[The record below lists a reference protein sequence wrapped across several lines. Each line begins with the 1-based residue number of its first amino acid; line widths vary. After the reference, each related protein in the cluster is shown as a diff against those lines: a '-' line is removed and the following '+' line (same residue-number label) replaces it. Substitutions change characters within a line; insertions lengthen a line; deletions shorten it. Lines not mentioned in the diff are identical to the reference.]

1 MDQSGVIV
9 HADVDFHAVG
19 EAFRV
24 AVIPLVGFLGLVYF
38 GSPLSSLLFGRA
50 GSCDQSC
57 IDDRAYL
64 RGDGTPESLHHQGS
78 GH

>member
-1 MDQSGVIV
+1 MDQPGVIV
-9 HADVDFHAVG
+9 HADVDFHPVC

-24 AVIPLVGFLGLVYF
+24 AVISLVAFLGLVYF
-38 GSPLSSLLFGRA
+38 GIPLSSLLFGRA
-50 GSCDQSC
+50 GSRDQSC

-78 GH
+78 VH

>member
-1 MDQSGVIV
+1 
-9 HADVDFHAVG
+9 
-19 EAFRV
+19 
-24 AVIPLVGFLGLVYF
+24 VIPLVGFLGLVYF